1 MKSLKGTKTEKNL
14 MEAFAGESQAAMKY
28 GYYAS
33 KAKKDGFEEI
43 AAIFAET
50 QGNEKEHAKLWFK
63 YLHGNEVPCTEANL
77 KDAMT
82 GEHFETT
89 NMYKRMAEEA
99 KKEGFTEI
107 AKKFAEVG
115 KIEARH
121 EARYKKF
128 LAKVNKKEVFVRKS
142 PIEWICLNCGT
153 VIKAKTAPKICPVCN
168 HPQAY
173 FKPYQVEK

>member
-14 MEAFAGESQAAMKY
+14 MEAYAGESQAAMKY

-33 KAKKDGFEEI
+33 KAKKDGYEEI
-43 AAIFAET
+43 AAIFTET

-63 YLHGNEVPCTEANL
+63 FLHSGKVPSTKINL
-77 KDAMT
+77 QDGVN
-82 GEHFETT
+82 GEHFEATQ
-89 NMYKRMAEEA
+89 MYKRMAKEA
-99 KKEGFTEI
+99 KEEGFNEI
-107 AKKFAEVG
+107 ATKFSEVAA
-115 KIEARH
+115 IESRH

-128 LAKVNKKEVFVRKS
+128 LVKVSDNEMFVRKS
-142 PIEWICLNCGT
+142 PIEWICMNCGT
-153 VIKAKTAPKICPVCN
+153 IVKSKEAPKVCPVCA